1 MKRAAIAHWREGLL
15 YFRNASRPAPLDL
28 FGTCFLES
36 REMPMKTVRLPSG
49 ETVPALGLGT
59 WMMGDDP
66 SRRAEEIAALRCGL
80 DLGMTLVDTAEMY
93 GEGASERLVGEA
105 IAGRRDD
112 VFLVSKVYP
121 HNASKA
127 GTVAACERSLKRLGT
142 DRLDLYLLHWRG
154 KYPLAETVEAF
165 ERLKAAGKIRHW
177 GVSNLDGDDM
187 DELLAVPGG
196 EAVAA
201 NQVLYNL
208 SRRGIE
214 WDLLPALQRRGVP
227 VMAYSPVEQAKLL
240 RERRLAALAAEH
252 GASVAQ
258 LALAFVLDRDGVIAI
273 PKAGRV
279 AHVEDNAG
287 ALDVVVTDELR
298 ASLDALFPPPR
309 RATSLEMI

>member
-1 MKRAAIAHWREGLL
+1 
-15 YFRNASRPAPLDL
+15 
-28 FGTCFLES
+28 
-36 REMPMKTVRLPSG
+36 MPMKTVRLPNG

-59 WMMGDDP
+59 WMMGDDS
-66 SRRAEEIAALRCGL
+66 SRRAEEIAALRRGL

-165 ERLKAAGKIRHW
+165 EGLKAAGKIRHW

-187 DELLAVPGG
+187 GELLAVPGG
-196 EAVAA
+196 EEVAA

-214 WDLLPALQRRGVP
+214 WDLLPTLQRRGVP

-309 RATSLEMI
+309 RATPLEMI

>member
-1 MKRAAIAHWREGLL
+1 
-15 YFRNASRPAPLDL
+15 
-28 FGTCFLES
+28 
-36 REMPMKTVRLPSG
+36 MKTVRLPSG

-66 SRRAEEIAALRCGL
+66 SRRAEEIAALRRGL

-165 ERLKAAGKIRHW
+165 EGLKAAGKIRHW

-273 PKAGRV
+273 PKAGRA

-309 RATSLEMI
+309 RATPLEMI

>member
-1 MKRAAIAHWREGLL
+1 
-15 YFRNASRPAPLDL
+15 
-28 FGTCFLES
+28 
-36 REMPMKTVRLPSG
+36 MKTVRLPSG

-59 WMMGDDP
+59 WMMGDDQ
-66 SRRAEEIAALRCGL
+66 SRRADEIAALRRGL
-80 DLGMTLVDTAEMY
+80 DLGITLIDTAEMY

-105 IAGRRDD
+105 IASRRDE

-165 ERLKAAGKIRHW
+165 EGLKAAGKIRHW
-177 GVSNLDGDDM
+177 GVSNLDADDM

-196 EAVAA
+196 EAVVT

-214 WDLLPALQRRGVP
+214 WDLLPSLQRRGIP

-240 RERRLAALAAEH
+240 RERRLAALAADH

-273 PKAGRV
+273 PKAGRA

-309 RATSLEMI
+309 RAVPLEMI